1 MIENIVETCHNG
13 IVAWEK
19 KSDMQPILIQG
30 KNDFRKTEER
40 WIIIKDYFEKNEI
53 TYNEIVSINGNIL
66 SKLINLIYILDY
78 TSIYL
83 AVKTKIDPSPVK
95 SINFIKSKL

>member
-1 MIENIVETCHNG
+1 MD
-13 IVAWEK
+13 WEK